1 MAEGA
6 PIRLSKALR
15 ELNVGM
21 NSVVDFLDTKGI
33 SIDAR
38 PNTKL
43 DVDTYGL
50 LVEEFAPDRA
60 KKQKSEALADQV
72 VVRETITLA
81 DQKKSKIDKKQDQDE
96 ILIKNVGGFTEVEVI
111 APEPV
116 VEEKPAE
123 SEKKEEPTTEAPKE
137 TPKQT
142 TPPAPKSGPTVVGT
156 IDLSTVKSNRPTK
169 KEEPKATDHI
179 PEMLEMIQSLV
190 DQDKAYE
197 SGGDVFYSIKSFKE
211 YGCLSGKNIDDLQ
224 SGARVEVND
233 TKKDPLD
240 FVLWKKSKPGEPSWD
255 SPWGQGRP
263 GWHIECSAMS
273 KKYLGDTF
281 DIHGGGKDL
290 VFPHHENEIA
300 QSFGCT
306 GKQPVRYWVHNG
318 FVNIDKEKM
327 SKSLGNFFT
336 LRDVYKKYHPE
347 VLRLFLISS
356 QYRSPID
363 FSEKNLEDATK
374 VTTRFYEGLAGANEK
389 LKGLD
394 TASISGFQSKI
405 KKHALTKSFEAA
417 MDDDLNTAVVMASLN
432 EGLRGINS
440 ALSSEENLESL
451 AVSTH
456 AWLNV
461 GKVIGLFSRTPEQF
475 ETELFEIK
483 NENLNL
489 DINKIEKLIADRNA
503 ARSSKNWAEADC
515 CRDEL
520 TAMGVLIEDTANG
533 TDWKIK

>member
-137 TPKQT
+137 TPKET

-169 KEEPKATDHI
+169 KEEPKATEKPVTKPAKATAEKPADTAAKEVQKAEEAEKPKETKEVKEVKETKEEI
-179 PEMLEMIQSLV
+179 PVAPVS
-190 DQDKAYE
+190 
-197 SGGDVFYSIKSFKE
+197 
-211 YGCLSGKNIDDLQ
+211 
-224 SGARVEVND
+224 
-233 TKKDPLD
+233 TKPE
-240 FVLWKKSKPGEPSWD
+240 F
-255 SPWGQGRP
+255 
-263 GWHIECSAMS
+263 IE
-273 KKYLGDTF
+273 
-281 DIHGGGKDL
+281 
-290 VFPHHENEIA
+290 
-300 QSFGCT
+300 
-306 GKQPVRYWVHNG
+306 
-318 FVNIDKEKM
+318 
-327 SKSLGNFFT
+327 
-336 LRDVYKKYHPE
+336 
-347 VLRLFLISS
+347 
-356 QYRSPID
+356 
-363 FSEKNLEDATK
+363 TK
-374 VTTRFYEGLAGANEK
+374 VKK
-389 LKGLD
+389 LDGPK
-394 TASISGFQSKI
+394 F
-405 KKHALTKSFEAA
+405 
-417 MDDDLNTAVVMASLN
+417 
-432 EGLRGINS
+432 
-440 ALSSEENLESL
+440 
-451 AVSTH
+451 
-456 AWLNV
+456 V
-461 GKVIGLFSRTPEQF
+461 GKIDLPPPTVKPAKKVGES
-475 ETELFEIK
+475 
-483 NENLNL
+483 
-489 DINKIEKLIADRNA
+489 A
-503 ARSSKNWAEADC
+503 
-515 CRDEL
+515 
-520 TAMGVLIEDTANG
+520 
-533 TDWKIK
+533 

>member
-1 MAEGA
+1 MSGKKEDFVPQKEKQVGMYVCGVTVYDYCHVGHARAAIVFDTLYRYLQYLGNDVCFIRNFTDIDDKIINRANEEGIDWQEVNRKYIEA
-6 PIRLSKALR
+6 FHKDMG
-15 ELNVGM
+15 ELN
-21 NSVVDFLDTKGI
+21 
-33 SIDAR
+33 
-38 PNTKL
+38 
-43 DVDTYGL
+43 
-50 LVEEFAPDRA
+50 
-60 KKQKSEALADQV
+60 
-72 VVRETITLA
+72 
-81 DQKKSKIDKKQDQDE
+81 
-96 ILIKNVGGFTEVEVI
+96 I
-111 APEPV
+111 A
-116 VEEKPAE
+116 
-123 SEKKEEPTTEAPKE
+123 SPT
-137 TPKQT
+137 
-142 TPPAPKSGPTVVGT
+142 
-156 IDLSTVKSNRPTK
+156 
-169 KEEPKATDHI
+169 EEPKATDHI

-240 FVLWKKSKPGEPSWD
+240 FALWKKSKPGEPSWD

-300 QSFGCT
+300 QSGGCT

-374 VTTRFYEGLAGANEK
+374 VMSRFYEGVAGANEK
-389 LKGLD
+389 LKDLD
-394 TASISGFQSKI
+394 TGSILGFQDKV
-405 KKHALTKSFEAA
+405 KEHPLTKSFEKA
-417 MDDDLNTAVVMASLN
+417 MNDDLNTAVVMAHLN
-432 EGLRGINS
+432 EGLRNINS
-440 ALSSEENLESL
+440 ALNNADDLEDF
-451 AVSTH
+451 AVSTK
-456 AWLNV
+456 AWLNA
-461 GKVIGLFSRTPEQF
+461 GKVLGLFSRTPEQF
-475 ETELFEIK
+475 ETELFAIK

-489 DINKIEKLIADRNA
+489 DVKQIEQLIADRNA
-503 ARSSKNWAEADC
+503 ARSSKNWAEADR

-520 TAMGVLIEDTANG
+520 TSMGVLIEDTANG
-533 TDWKIK
+533 THWKIK